1 MNEIILVL
9 NNMFKA
15 SQWNMFPKWEYSE
28 FIPNTTTWSC
38 ILVDGRPPRIDML
51 ENLEKIAKML
61 KTQSELF
68 PKFKPVHLSILV
80 EKTIGPRDN
89 RTKKKYI
96 DCITRYSKKDT
107 IHGVY
112 DVTEFCELCA

>member
-1 MNEIILVL
+1 
-9 NNMFKA
+9 
-15 SQWNMFPKWEYSE
+15 
-28 FIPNTTTWSC
+28 
-38 ILVDGRPPRIDML
+38 ML